1 MYCVVEF
8 TKTRSVAVVCES
20 WITKDKKTCLSGTI
34 VTCLWSNRFMN
45 RAVLKDSL
53 ITGELPTTGI
63 QIYDVVILRTTGIFY
78 LLKHVTSTGSITE
91 AFKIEEKVITGKSH
105 SSGATSEC
113 VDMDASTPKRSR

>member
-20 WITKDKKTCLSGTI
+20 WISKDKETCLSGAI
-34 VTCLWSNRFMN
+34 VTCLWSNMI

-63 QIYDVVILRTTGIFY
+63 QIYDVVILRTTGILY